1 MINTILV
8 MLSSSLS
15 SVLYWFGK
23 ILDSIGSGSKTLI
36 LSTFLIYTSSRL
48 LLRPLI
54 GVGASDFVRRNN
66 NSRSNNKKG

>member
-23 ILDSIGSGSKTLI
+23 ILDSIGSGTKALI
-36 LSTFLIYTSSRL
+36 LSTFLIYTSVRL

-54 GVGASDFVRRNN
+54 GVGASDIARR
-66 NSRSNNKKG
+66 SQSNKKDN